1 MDGQYSLKLVV
12 EDFTNHQVVVKRQ
25 VMVDNTPPQA
35 QISVPA
41 AQAVVSG
48 NLQIVG
54 TASDDHFNS
63 YRLERGSGINPAAG
77 DWQPI
82 EGVSLTAVNKDAL
95 RQFVTTTVADGI
107 YSLRL
112 KVEDKVGQIS
122 TTRRTITIDN
132 TPPQVTLQSP
142 TQNQVISQTGE
153 IMGLI
158 SDANL
163 EQVQVFF
170 RPSGIWRL
178 LATVG
183 GSTVSNRLAEW
194 DTVPLEDGKYQ
205 LKLVATDRSGQPPT
219 ELTRIVIVD
228 NTPPQAEISRPR
240 NNDQVGQV
248 VMLFGTATDANFKSY
263 RVEFGEGGSPTVWT
277 PISTRKT
284 EVKTDELLQWV
295 AGKRSGIYSL
305 RLTVEDQVEQ
315 RSQAQVRIS
324 ITSLTEKVR
333 GGDVRS
339 ADGEAVLYLPPNSL
353 KQDAIVIVNHIPSS
367 TITWP
372 LGSSWQPLDLI
383 YQLEA
388 DPLQLNRIKPASL
401 TPGQQPAI
409 FCQIDNSEQWQLI
422 GGVVNTSQ
430 QTVSTAI
437 HQLGRYGVMEMAP
450 VEADS
455 SAQLLEDS
463 LTCQPRVFSPI
474 GRRAPNTATTISF
487 QLDKSAQ
494 VSIKVYNVAGGLV
507 NWLAEEQT
515 FSEEKL
521 PCPGMAATTRDR
533 WSPPACISWWLQ
545 LAVRPR
551 PKWSTSGISKN
562 SYSRKPAQ

>member
-1 MDGQYSLKLVV
+1 M
-12 EDFTNHQVVVKRQ
+12 
-25 VMVDNTPPQA
+25 
-35 QISVPA
+35 
-41 AQAVVSG
+41 
-48 NLQIVG
+48 
-54 TASDDHFNS
+54 
-63 YRLERGSGINPAAG
+63 
-77 DWQPI
+77 
-82 EGVSLTAVNKDAL
+82 
-95 RQFVTTTVADGI
+95 ADGI

-142 TQNQVISQTGE
+142 TQNQVISQTVE
-153 IMGLI
+153 IMGLV

-194 DTVPLEDGKYQ
+194 DTAPLEDGKYQ

-315 RSQAQVRIS
+315 RSQAQVR
-324 ITSLTEKVR
+324 

-388 DPLQLNRIKPASL
+388 DPLQLNRIKPATLTISYGGASL

-450 VEADS
+450 VQADS

-533 WSPPACISWWLQ
+533 WWPPACISWWLQ